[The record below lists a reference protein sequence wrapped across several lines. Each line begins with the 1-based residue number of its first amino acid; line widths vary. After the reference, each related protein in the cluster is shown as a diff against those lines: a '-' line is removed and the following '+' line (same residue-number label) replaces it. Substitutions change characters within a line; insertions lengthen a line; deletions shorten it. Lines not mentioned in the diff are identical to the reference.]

1 MRFSGFARLGDFCV
15 RLRRLKNSA
24 ALLALALAAAV
35 APPCASGTRRTVGP
49 PASLVEHVKR
59 AVVVVNSY
67 DERGRLLSQGSG
79 FFVRQTQITTNLH
92 VVGRAARVEVVTFGG
107 RVRAVGGVVAMDG
120 GRDLALLQLDGAPE
134 GVRPLA
140 FVESAPPAGE
150 EVFVVSNPRG
160 SLWEVSRGTTL
171 GLRVFPELGPLVPF
185 TASVARG
192 SSGGPV
198 VDLRGRVVGVA
209 TMGLLRAAGEDFFAV
224 PAEHAA
230 RLRAR
235 TLMPFPLRN
244 GD

>member
-1 MRFSGFARLGDFCV
+1 MRPVGARRGDFCV
-15 RLRRLKNSA
+15 RLRRLNNRA
-24 ALLALALAAAV
+24 ALLTLALVSAV
-35 APPCASGTRRTVGP
+35 APPSARGAHTVGP
-49 PASLVEHVKR
+49 PSSLVDHVKR

-79 FFVRQTQITTNLH
+79 FFVRPTQVTTNLH
-92 VVGRAARVEVVTFGG
+92 VVGAAARVEVVTFGG
-107 RVRAVGGVVAMDG
+107 RVCAVEGVVALDG
-120 GRDLALLQLDGAPE
+120 RRDLALLQVGGAPE
-134 GVRPLA
+134 GVRPLV
-140 FVESAPPAGE
+140 FVESAPAAGE

-171 GLRVFPELGPLVPF
+171 GLREFPELGPLVPF
-185 TASVARG
+185 TATVARG

-209 TMGLLRAAGEDFFAV
+209 TMGLLRASGEDFFAV

-230 RLRAR
+230 RLRPR
-235 TLMPFPLRN
+235 TLMPFPLRQ

>member
-1 MRFSGFARLGDFCV
+1 M
-15 RLRRLKNSA
+15 RLRRLRNSA
-24 ALLALALAAAV
+24 ALLTLALVAA
-35 APPCASGTRRTVGP
+35 VGP
-49 PASLVEHVKR
+49 PAASGGARTAGPPSRLVEHVKR

-107 RVRAVGGVVAMDG
+107 RVRAVDGVVALDG
-120 GRDLALLQLDGAPE
+120 RRDLALLQVGGAPE
-134 GVRPLA
+134 EVRPLA

-171 GLRVFPELGPLVPF
+171 DLRVFPELGPLVPF

-209 TMGLLRAAGEDFFAV
+209 TMGLLRASGEDFFAV

-230 RLRAR
+230 RLRPR

>member
-1 MRFSGFARLGDFCV
+1 M

-24 ALLALALAAAV
+24 VLLALALAAAA
-35 APPCASGTRRTVGP
+35 APASAGGARTAGP
-49 PASLVEHVKR
+49 PPRLVEHVKR

-107 RVRAVGGVVAMDG
+107 RVRAVEGVVAMDAR
-120 GRDLALLQLDGAPE
+120 RDLALLQIGVAPE
-134 GVRPLA
+134 EVRPLA

-235 TLMPFPLRN
+235 ALMPFPLRN